1 MPGIG
6 VETAFAQATMVPTSQ
21 LLHVSTPLATGNEEL
36 DGFHSQKQSIVYARE
51 ACVKPKS
58 NK

>member
-1 MPGIG
+1 
-6 VETAFAQATMVPTSQ
+6 MVPTSQ